1 MTNLFSDVRAIEI
14 GFEDFVERYGDQELI
29 ALFKRWLDRNMG
41 GDWVIARE
49 ARSGAL
55 KSKLDLLQSIH
66 TDVEELD
73 LNAVDANLINRI
85 IIKHL
90 MELKH
95 DLFTD

>member
-1 MTNLFSDVRAIEI
+1 MTNLFSDVHAIETS
-14 GFEDFVERYGDQELI
+14 FEDFVERYGDQELI

-55 KSKLDLLQSIH
+55 RGKLDLLQGIH
-66 TDVEELD
+66 ADVEELD

-85 IIKHL
+85 FIKHL

-95 DLFTD
+95 DLFID